1 FRRTFENAAVGM
13 ILTDLDGRFL
23 EYNARFCEFLGY
35 AREEL
40 AGRRFVEFM
49 VPEEVAADLE
59 RHQRVVRGEIASFT
73 RDKRYIRKDGAIVW
87 GNITVSVIQR
97 HPDGTPAHVMG
108 ILQDI
113 TERKALEAA
122 VEKAQ
127 ARMQLAMRG
136 SDVAV
141 FDGEFPGG
149 DVQAS
154 RWTHFNMWE
163 PMGIDPASAPSDFQG
178 VVALA
183 VHPDD
188 LPSALEKFG
197 AEIQARSSDFYLE
210 HRILNRDGSVR
221 WRLTRGT
228 FVYNEAGALVRFIGT
243 SSDITKL
250 KEIEGELQRA
260 REAA

>member
-1 FRRTFENAAVGM
+1 
-13 ILTDLDGRFL
+13 
-23 EYNARFCEFLGY
+23 
-35 AREEL
+35 
-40 AGRRFVEFM
+40 
-49 VPEEVAADLE
+49 
-59 RHQRVVRGEIASFT
+59 
-73 RDKRYIRKDGAIVW
+73 
-87 GNITVSVIQR
+87 
-97 HPDGTPAHVMG
+97 
-108 ILQDI
+108 
-113 TERKALEAA
+113 
-122 VEKAQ
+122 
-127 ARMQLAMRG
+127 
-136 SDVAV
+136 
-141 FDGEFPGG
+141 
-149 DVQAS
+149 
-154 RWTHFNMWE
+154 
-163 PMGIDPASAPSDFQG
+163 DFQG

-260 REAA
+260 REAAETAKRAQGAVPAHVSHENRTPMNAILGMTKLAIHPAASEHPPQS